1 MTEPARKRAVY
12 EDLFGI
18 PRNMTGEIVNGELVV
33 TPRPS
38 RKHANT
44 ASMLTAEIIPPYRSG
59 RGGPGGWII
68 LDEPEISFGEDILVP
83 DLAGWKKER
92 FPMEEPHN
100 WISVAP
106 DWVCEILSPSTA
118 QVDRTEKMPIYS
130 RHRVS
135 YAWLIDP
142 SLKTLEVYRFEPG
155 IWIGLGAYAKSAKVR
170 AEPFPD
176 LELDLSLLWLE

>member
-12 EDLFGI
+12 EDLFDI

-68 LDEPEISFGEDILVP
+68 LDEPEVSFGEDILVP

-92 FPMEEPHN
+92 FPGVKLKMNIEEVNLFHKSN
-100 WISVAP
+100 RRGRAIGAAGVVRLK
-106 DWVCEILSPSTA
+106 DLCKGE
-118 QVDRTEKMPIYS
+118 
-130 RHRVS
+130 
-135 YAWLIDP
+135 WLP
-142 SLKTLEVYRFEPG
+142 RGRSARSKYPG
-155 IWIGLGAYAKSAKVR
+155 IERVR
-170 AEPFPD
+170 
-176 LELDLSLLWLE
+176 ELRMSSGRR